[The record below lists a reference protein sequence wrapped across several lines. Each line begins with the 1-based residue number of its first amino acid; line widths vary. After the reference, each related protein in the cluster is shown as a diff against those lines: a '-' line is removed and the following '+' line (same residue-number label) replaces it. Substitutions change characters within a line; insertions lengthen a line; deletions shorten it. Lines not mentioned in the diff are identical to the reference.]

1 MERRRGDLR
10 LRVLEG
16 EEEEE
21 EQEGQ
26 NQEDLGT
33 RGRMGE
39 RQKR

>member
-10 LRVLEG
+10 LGVLEG
-16 EEEEE
+16 EEE

>member
-10 LRVLEG
+10 LGVLEG
-16 EEEEE
+16 EEEE